1 MDRKKEEFITSDT
14 SHPTMLAKQSFDHI
28 LEQVQNS
35 CLNFQI
41 QVSPFSAVV
50 SIKKSLIKNKSGKFH
65 VPTVP
70 RASSEEIKE
79 I

>member
-1 MDRKKEEFITSDT
+1 MDRKKEEFITSDI

-35 CLNFQI
+35 CLNFQM

-50 SIKKSLIKNKSGKFH
+50 SIKKSFIKDKSGKFH
-65 VPTVP
+65 VPPLP
-70 RASSEEIKE
+70 RVSS
-79 I
+79 